1 MGFVECPECGS
12 SISSRATMCPRC
24 GYTSEDSSA
33 PIALPGE
40 YRRNQFNQRIEPWEA
55 QDTSISLPQADQVA
69 FLDFLVERGGVVK
82 AFPAL
87 MESIKRIIGQET
99 QYVAKLTPQLRK
111 MLADGT
117 LRFQYDKNGEL
128 MAILRDGKTQ
138 IFKKQLRLEEVAG
151 DAAAAQAVNNL
162 TMVSMLNQVLDEVR
176 EVREAIEGLHIEMQ
190 ADRIAL
196 AEAAWDKLSQAQVIQ
211 DPRLR
216 ESAILNA
223 ISGATDAKHRLMSN
237 FSLLLPKLRRD
248 SEKSVVGLARDLL
261 PGSEQAGRQRADDA
275 MNDLIQIMRAAQIE
289 CVGWSMLGSIDA
301 SREALRSLR
310 SFIIANE
317 LNNSDTL
324 LLINEG
330 AEESREEI
338 TFGLAETAKKIE
350 GTMELKSLPIANEKI
365 LSIEGSL
372 DV

>member
-1 MGFVECPECGS
+1 
-12 SISSRATMCPRC
+12 MCPRC
-24 GYTSEDSSA
+24 GYTSDDPSA

-40 YRRNQFNQRIEPWEA
+40 CRRNQFNQRIEPWEA
-55 QDTSISLPQADQVA
+55 QDTSISLPQVDQVA
-69 FLDFLVERGGVVK
+69 LLDFLVERGGVAKV
-82 AFPAL
+82 FPAL
-87 MESIKRIIGQET
+87 MENTKGIIGQET

-138 IFKKQLRLEEVAG
+138 IFRKQLRLEEVAG

-176 EVREAIEGLHIEMQ
+176 EVRKAIEGLHIEMQ
-190 ADRIAL
+190 VDRIAL

-223 ISGATDAKHRLMSN
+223 VSGATDAKHRLMSN
-237 FSLLLPKLRRD
+237 FNLLLPKLRRD

-317 LNNSDTL
+317 LNNPDRL

-330 AEESREEI
+330 AEENREEI
-338 TFGLAETAKKIE
+338 AFGLAETAKKIE
-350 GTMELKSLPIANEKI
+350 GAMELKSLPMANEKI

-372 DV
+372 DA